1 MVAGKNAGNVLRD
14 TSMLISMSVSTHS
27 SPVPPSER
35 WLSALAEIGEAV
47 GGEQP
52 VTDLLDRVARTAC
65 TLLDYDFCA
74 VFLPAHGGA
83 ALTIVGSHGLSPE
96 YVAQVNAD
104 RPILLDVRGDQEAP
118 TSLAFRTGEVVA
130 LGDIEQVPGFG
141 WGGVAHE
148 QGYRALISVPLRRG
162 AEVIGALNGY
172 RAEPHQFDRAEI
184 GLVSTLASQ
193 VAIALGT
200 AQLRA
205 QEQATIR
212 ELRRAEEVHTLL
224 TATALRGE
232 GVTGVCAALAELL
245 GQGVLIEDV
254 YGETLAAAHWPGI
267 DREPT
272 PVEVDEQLR
281 AGTVVSVRSR
291 GPAVAGVLLDAAV
304 VARIHVDAPRAE
316 LSGLDVRAVE
326 QAAVVTAL
334 ELLRAR
340 TAAEVEQRLRGSL
353 VADLLAVDDAALP
366 ELLDRARRL
375 GWDLSGRQTLVVLR
389 SPAAKLTD
397 TRTDRVLAVAD
408 RVVSALAARPLAAS
422 YRGDVVLVCSDRSP
436 HVSPADIAGR
446 LVDTLRRAGVVDYA
460 VAAVS
465 RPASA
470 RELPAA
476 FRTVRGALGL
486 AAEQRTSTVMDLGDV
501 TIDHLLLQLDEPDRL
516 REFACA
522 VLGPAIEYDRKRS
535 TELLHTA
542 RVFVDH
548 DLDRRAAAGVL
559 HLHVNTV
566 AQRIRR
572 LEELTGLRLSRPK
585 DLLELTAALRVARIA
600 GVG

>member
-1 MVAGKNAGNVLRD
+1 
-14 TSMLISMSVSTHS
+14 MLLSMSAMTHS

-104 RPILLDVRGDQEAP
+104 RPILLDVRGDHEAP

-130 LGDIEQVPGFG
+130 LNDIEQVPGFG

-162 AEVIGALNGY
+162 TDIIGALNGY
-172 RAEPHQFDRAEI
+172 RAAPHDFDRAEI
-184 GLVSTLASQ
+184 GLVTTLATQ
-193 VAIALGT
+193 VAIALGV

-205 QEQATIR
+205 QEQATIQ

-232 GVTGVCAALAELL
+232 GVDGVCAALAELL
-245 GQGVLIEDV
+245 GAGVLIEDH
-254 YGETLAAAHWPGI
+254 YGETLSAARWTAAE
-267 DREPT
+267 RNRTPT
-272 PVEVDEQLR
+272 SVDEELGT
-281 AGTVVSVRSR
+281 GTVMALPPHGR
-291 GPAVAGVLLDAAV
+291 AAAGVLLDGAV
-304 VARIHVDAPRAE
+304 VARIHVDMAR
-316 LSGLDVRAVE
+316 SGLSRLDDRAIE

-353 VADLLAVDDAALP
+353 VADLLAVDDSALP
-366 ELLDRARRL
+366 ALLDRARRL
-375 GWDLSGRQTLVVLR
+375 GWDLSGEQTLVAIR
-389 SPAAKLTD
+389 CHAEASATA
-397 TRTDRVLAVAD
+397 DRVLAVAD
-408 RVVSALAARPLAAS
+408 RLVSSLSARPLAAA
-422 YRGDVVLVCSDRSP
+422 YRGDVVLICSAESAPTDVA
-436 HVSPADIAGR
+436 HR
-446 LVDTLRRAGVVDYA
+446 LVDAVRRAGIAHDA
-460 VAAVS
+460 IAAVS
-465 RPASA
+465 HPSSA
-470 RELPAA
+470 RRIAGSM
-476 FRTVRGALGL
+476 RMVRGALDL
-486 AAEQRTSTVMDLGDV
+486 AAAQPAAAVIDLGDV
-501 TIDHLLLQLDEPDRL
+501 TIDHLLLQLDEPHRL
-516 REFACA
+516 REFACS
-522 VLGPAIEYDRKRS
+522 VLGPAIEYDRQRS

-542 RVFVDH
+542 RIFVDH

-600 GVG
+600 GLG

>member
-1 MVAGKNAGNVLRD
+1 
-14 TSMLISMSVSTHS
+14 MLLIMSVQTHPS
-27 SPVPPSER
+27 SVPPSEG
-35 WLSALAEIGEAV
+35 WLDALAEIGEAV

-74 VFLPAHGGA
+74 VFLPTTRSD
-83 ALTIVGSHGLSPE
+83 ALTIVGSHGLSPD
-96 YVAQVNAD
+96 YIAQVNAD
-104 RPILLDVRGDQEAP
+104 RPILLEVRGDQEAP
-118 TSLAFRTGEVVA
+118 TSMAFRTGEVVA
-130 LGDIEQVPGFG
+130 LGDIELVPGFG
-141 WGGVAHE
+141 WGGVAQE

-232 GVTGVCAALAELL
+232 GVDGVCAALAELL
-245 GQGVLIEDV
+245 GHGVLIEDV
-254 YGETLAAAHWPGI
+254 YGETLAAAHWPGT
-267 DREPT
+267 DCEPT
-272 PVEVDEQLR
+272 PAEVDEQLR
-281 AGTVVSVRSR
+281 TGTVVSVRSG

-304 VARIHVDAPRAE
+304 VARIHVDAPRGE

-353 VADLLAVDDAALP
+353 VADLLAVDDTALP

-375 GWDLSGRQTLVVLR
+375 GWDLSGHQTLVVLR
-389 SPAAKLTD
+389 SPAATSTD
-397 TRTDRVLAVAD
+397 ARTDRVLAVAD
-408 RVVSALAARPLAAS
+408 RVVSALAARPLAAT

-436 HVSPADIAGR
+436 HVSPADIARR
-446 LVDTLRRAGVVDYA
+446 LVDTLRRAGVADYA

-465 RPASA
+465 RPGSA

-486 AAEQRTSTVMDLGDV
+486 AAEQRTSTVIDLGDV
-501 TIDHLLLQLDEPDRL
+501 TIDHLLLQLDDTTQL
-516 REFACA
+516 RGFAMA
-522 VLGPAIEYDRKRS
+522 VLGPAISYDRKRS

-542 RVFVDH
+542 QVFVDH
-548 DLDRRAAAGVL
+548 GLDRRAAADVL
-559 HLHVNTV
+559 HLHPNTV

-572 LEELTGLRLSRPK
+572 LEELTGLRLSRPG
-585 DLLELTAALRVARIA
+585 DLLQLTAALRVARIA
-600 GVG
+600 ALN